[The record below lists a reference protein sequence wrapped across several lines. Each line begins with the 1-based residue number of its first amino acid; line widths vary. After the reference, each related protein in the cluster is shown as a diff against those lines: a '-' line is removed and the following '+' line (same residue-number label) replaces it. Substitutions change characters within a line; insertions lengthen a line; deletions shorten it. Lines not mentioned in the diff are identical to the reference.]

1 MSVGLR
7 AKKNHIF
14 KYYEQNYN
22 SCEILEDT
30 TETDPPALKFQTKDR
45 IITLT
50 TDDNGNVIED
60 FRMRRGSGLSKQQ
73 YLAKQAAFEEIK
85 KYCKKTY
92 KNIPPKKEDFDNT
105 EVKIQLPDENI
116 TVSYD
121 FKKKEIV
128 VKSRK
133 RNIKAPQEKPMKP
146 EKLNKAEKV
155 EKPKKAKKL
164 EKTEKPEAKVRPD
177 NKEKLVK
184 EPVKESVEESDIPTK
199 PTRRKTK
206 LQKDDRI
213 RNIFN
218 NQLYTVVKAEDNV
231 IYATDENH
239 LTLVMALSDLKKV

>member
-14 KYYEQNYN
+14 KYYESNYDG
-22 SCEILEDT
+22 CEILEDT

-45 IITLT
+45 IITLI

-60 FRMRRGSGLSKQQ
+60 FRMRRGSGVSKQQ

-121 FKKKEIV
+121 FKKKEIT

-133 RNIKAPQEKPMKP
+133 RNAKAPQEKT
-146 EKLNKAEKV
+146 
-155 EKPKKAKKL
+155 EKPKKV
-164 EKTEKPEAKVRPD
+164 EKTEKPKKTGKLEKAEKPEVKVRPD
-177 NKEKLVK
+177 NKEKSIK
-184 EPVKESVEESDIPTK
+184 EPVKKPVEELDIPTK

-206 LQKDDRI
+206 LQKDDRV

-239 LTLVMALSDLKKV
+239 LTLVMALSDLEKV

>member
-14 KYYEQNYN
+14 KYYESNYDG
-22 SCEILEDT
+22 CEILEDT

-60 FRMRRGSGLSKQQ
+60 FRMRRGSGVSKQQ
-73 YLAKQAAFEEIK
+73 YLAKQVAFEEIK

-121 FKKKEIV
+121 FKKKEIII
-128 VKSRK
+128 KSRK
-133 RNIKAPQEKPMKP
+133 RNIKAPQEKP
-146 EKLNKAEKV
+146 
-155 EKPKKAKKL
+155 EKP
-164 EKTEKPEAKVRPD
+164 
-177 NKEKLVK
+177 
-184 EPVKESVEESDIPTK
+184 
-199 PTRRKTK
+199 
-206 LQKDDRI
+206 
-213 RNIFN
+213 
-218 NQLYTVVKAEDNV
+218 
-231 IYATDENH
+231 
-239 LTLVMALSDLKKV
+239 M

>member
-14 KYYEQNYN
+14 KYYGSNYDG
-22 SCEILEDT
+22 CEILEDT
-30 TETDPPALKFQTKDR
+30 TEMDPPALKFQTKDR

-105 EVKIQLPDENI
+105 EIKIQLPDENI

-121 FKKKEIV
+121 FKKKEIT

-133 RNIKAPQEKPMKP
+133 RNVKAPQEKS
-146 EKLNKAEKV
+146 
-155 EKPKKAKKL
+155 EKPKKVEKTERL
-164 EKTEKPEAKVRPD
+164 EKTEKPETKVKPD
-177 NKEKLVK
+177 SKTKTTKELVK
-184 EPVKESVEESDIPTK
+184 KSVEEPDIPAK
-199 PTRRKTK
+199 PTRRKAK
-206 LQKDDRI
+206 LQKDDRV

-218 NQLYTVVKAEDNV
+218 NQLYTVVKTEDNV

-239 LTLVMALSDLKKV
+239 LTLVMALSDLEKV